1 MKTPPMT
8 RPRRPELRSLIEHLR
23 EGGFMVPVESPT
35 IEWFGDS
42 AELAAELGDL
52 VRRGV
57 KRASAGLPAAWEAEG
72 DLLPRVG
79 DVKIVI
85 DWSGEPIAVIET
97 TEVRVLPFDEVD
109 EAFAHDEG
117 EGDRT
122 LAWWR
127 EAHWRY
133 FSREC
138 ARLNCQLAKTMPV
151 VCWRFRL
158 LHAVRIPA

>member
-1 MKTPPMT
+1 MAVAPP
-8 RPRRPELRSLIEHLR
+8 RPSIECLLARLR
-23 EGGFMVPVESPT
+23 ERGFTAPINDPG
-35 IEWFGDS
+35 IEWFGDG

-57 KRASAGLPAAWEAEG
+57 KRASAGLAASWDAEG
-72 DLLPRVG
+72 DHLPRAG
-79 DVKIVI
+79 DLKIVI
-85 DWSGEPIAVIET
+85 DWDGEPIAVIEVT
-97 TEVRVLPFDEVD
+97 DVRVQPFDQVD
-109 EAFAHDEG
+109 EAFARDEG

-127 EAHWRY
+127 DAHWRY

-138 ARLNCQLAKTMPV
+138 HRRGAQMTQTIPV

-158 LHAVRIPA
+158 IYAVPRR